1 MHRLKY
7 ISHYP
12 SHIQHQVQE
21 LLDQNKLG
29 TILQKKYPAIHS
41 FQSNKALYDFAIDI
55 KNSYMRKSSPLS
67 KVQYSDKIS
76 ALNALGLHTRISR
89 VHGGKL
95 KAKKEIKID
104 SRFKQMPL
112 EFLRMI
118 VVHELAHLKEM
129 DHNKAFYQLCE
140 YMEPNYH
147 QYELDLRLYLTF
159 LDISDS

>member
-1 MHRLKY
+1 MNRLKY

-12 SHIQHQVQE
+12 EHIQQQAQS
-21 LLDQNKLG
+21 LLDQNQLG
-29 TILQKKYPAIHS
+29 ALLEKKYPNVHTL
-41 FQSNKALYDFAIDI
+41 QSNKALYEYAIAI

-67 KVQYSDKIS
+67 KVEYSDKIS
-76 ALNALGLHTRISR
+76 ALNALGLHSRISR

-95 KAKKEIKID
+95 KAKKEIRID
-104 SRFKQMPL
+104 TRFKQMPL

-118 VVHELAHLKEM
+118 VVHELAHLKGM

-147 QYELDLRLYLTF
+147 RYELDLRLYLTC
-159 LDISDS
+159 LDYAD

>member
-1 MHRLKY
+1 MNRLKY

-12 SHIQHQVQE
+12 EHIQQQAQS

-29 TILQKKYPAIHS
+29 ALLQAKYPKVHT
-41 FQSNKALYDFAIDI
+41 FQSNKALYEYAIAI

-67 KVQYSDKIS
+67 KVEYSDKIS
-76 ALNALGLHTRISR
+76 ALNALGLHSRISR

-95 KAKKEIKID
+95 KAKKEIRID
-104 SRFKQMPL
+104 TRFKQMPL

-147 QYELDLRLYLTF
+147 RYELDLRLYLTC
-159 LDISDS
+159 LDYAD